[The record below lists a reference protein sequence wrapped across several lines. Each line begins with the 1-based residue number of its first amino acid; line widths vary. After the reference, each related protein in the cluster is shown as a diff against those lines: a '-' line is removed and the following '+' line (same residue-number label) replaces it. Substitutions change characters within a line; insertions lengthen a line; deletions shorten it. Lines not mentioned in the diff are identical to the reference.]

1 MFDAVDAG
9 SNSRPVIVRLLR
21 QSLASCVRPPAKEP
35 LARNGYRKI
44 CPTAVATYSALSGPT
59 VNDVA
64 PGTSPTLVLVKLI
77 GATGVPVSPVVKE

>member
-59 VNDVA
+59 STMWHPVHR
-64 PGTSPTLVLVKLI
+64 PSVLVKLT